1 MRFKDKNLT
10 KTDRERGTKTPKLNI
25 CILCSRAV
33 QNAKC
38 NPIFSSKLLLLCNN
52 SKKKVYFM
60 LKNNC
65 DFCEDDD
72 ASEEESIY
80 LIILNDNQIHVCI
93 LIFFCDRCAPFWIV
107 LKRTTKGRRTIAL
120 QI

>member
-1 MRFKDKNLT
+1 MKYEQLKFKWIVVRFKDKNLT
-10 KTDRERGTKTPKLNI
+10 KTDRERGTKTPKFNI
-25 CILCSRAV
+25 CILCSRAL

-38 NPIFSSKLLLLCNN
+38 NPIFWANYSYYAIIAKN
-52 SKKKVYFM
+52 VYFM

-80 LIILNDNQIHVCI
+80 LIILNDNQIHTYVCI
-93 LIFFCDRCAPFWIV
+93 LIFLW
-107 LKRTTKGRRTIAL
+107 
-120 QI
+120 